1 MIDGLIETF
10 VAVFGNYVQF
20 LPGLI
25 LQLTQRA
32 EPGRGVGRSFTLAQ
46 CIIIGGD
53 LGLVSTIHSL
63 AGHFYITSVK
73 IGNPESKYSISNDG
87 LLSKFMMSSAINTFK
102 TK

>member
-1 MIDGLIETF
+1 M
-10 VAVFGNYVQF
+10 FGNYVHF
-20 LPGLI
+20 LLGLI
-25 LQLTQRA
+25 LQHREQSRA
-32 EPGRGVGRSFTLAQ
+32 EGVGRSFTLAQ

-63 AGHFYITSVK
+63 AGHFYTISGK

-87 LLSKFMMSSAINTFK
+87 LVSKFMMSSAINSFK